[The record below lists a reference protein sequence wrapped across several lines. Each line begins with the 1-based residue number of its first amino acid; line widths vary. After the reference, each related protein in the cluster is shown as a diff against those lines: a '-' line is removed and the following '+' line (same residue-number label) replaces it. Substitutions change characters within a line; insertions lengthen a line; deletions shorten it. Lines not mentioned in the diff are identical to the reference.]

1 MSVLRAVSSVLMV
14 VMLGGVMS
22 AHQTKTPA
30 AQPVKTASQFYLD
43 FRVAFDKAKKM
54 EDLMPWVTAA
64 QRKAME
70 ETPDAD
76 RKQMFD
82 MLKVVA
88 KLTNVKVTKETPQPD
103 GSVTLTAEAI
113 DPDKHKSTGTIQI
126 VKENGAW
133 KVGVERWQ

>member
-1 MSVLRAVSSVLMV
+1 MSVLRAVSSVLVV
-14 VMLGGVMS
+14 VMLGGVVS
-22 AHQTKTPA
+22 AQQAKPPA
-30 AQPVKTASQFYLD
+30 APAAKTASQFYLD

-54 EDLMPWVTAA
+54 EDLMPWVSAA

-70 ETPDAD
+70 ETPVAD

-88 KLTNVKVTKETPQPD
+88 ALTNVKVTKETPQPD
-103 GSVTLTAEAI
+103 GSVTLLAEAT
-113 DPDKHKSTGTIQI
+113 DKEKHKSTGTIQI

-133 KVGVERWQ
+133 KVGVESWQ